1 MALEPPKSPITRELS
16 PFGLYGSSSQSSF
29 LRTCL
34 YLPRLRAC
42 DLAAAAAAAAEL
54 AVYKVSIPRV
64 FVEKYHR
71 ELTL

>member
-16 PFGLYGSSSQSSF
+16 PFGLYGSSLQSSV

-42 DLAAAAAAAAEL
+42 DLAAAAAAEL
-54 AVYKVSIPRV
+54 AVYKVSILRV

>member
-42 DLAAAAAAAAEL
+42 DLAAAAAAEL